1 MIEIGDMR
9 YRRFFFI
16 WVNFGSNLNHC
27 VGGNWHLSD
36 IQRAVA
42 PFLFCASGLARFR
55 TLDECLLTSQLFL
68 DFTFRKSSVFLLI
81 RELIYALL
89 HLM

>member
-1 MIEIGDMR
+1 MGKQKEKVDFRFGWDPVRNQGMIEIGDMR

-36 IQRAVA
+36 IQRAV
-42 PFLFCASGLARFR
+42 LFYAFFGLCIWSGSIQNL
-55 TLDECLLTSQLFL
+55 E
-68 DFTFRKSSVFLLI
+68 
-81 RELIYALL
+81 
-89 HLM
+89 

>member
-1 MIEIGDMR
+1 MNGGNRKKKLISVWVGNPIRIGIAIRIRNQGMIEIGDMR
-9 YRRFFFI
+9 YRRFFI

-42 PFLFCASGLARFR
+42 PFLF
-55 TLDECLLTSQLFL
+55 
-68 DFTFRKSSVFLLI
+68 
-81 RELIYALL
+81 
-89 HLM
+89 

>member
-1 MIEIGDMR
+1 MGKQKEKVDFRFGWDPVRNQGMIEIGDMR
-9 YRRFFFI
+9 YRRFFI

-42 PFLFCASGLARFR
+42 PFLF
-55 TLDECLLTSQLFL
+55 
-68 DFTFRKSSVFLLI
+68 
-81 RELIYALL
+81 
-89 HLM
+89 